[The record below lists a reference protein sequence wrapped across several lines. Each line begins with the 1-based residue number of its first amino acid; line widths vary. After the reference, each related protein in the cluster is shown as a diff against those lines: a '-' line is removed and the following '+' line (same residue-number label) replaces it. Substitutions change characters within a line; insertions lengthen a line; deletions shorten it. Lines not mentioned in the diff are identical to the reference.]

1 MEPLNPLAPAARW
14 LFHLQALARLA
25 LFWTPVVTVGVV
37 AGALLWAVVPAIVL
51 GGAFLFL
58 QFVLAI
64 WWPFLTWQRWGWA
77 LDDEEL
83 LIGRGVLFRSLT
95 AIPVGRIQHVDV
107 RQGPIEQALG
117 LARVIVHTASGLGG
131 DGVVPG
137 LEAEEAEALRD
148 RLVARTGR
156 SDDGV

>member
-1 MEPLNPLAPAARW
+1 MDTLTPLAPAARW
-14 LFHLQALARLA
+14 LFHLQAFARLV
-25 LFWTPVVTVGVV
+25 LFWTPAVTVAVV
-37 AGALLWAVVPAIVL
+37 AGGFLWDAVSSIVL
-51 GGAFLFL
+51 GGSLLFF
-58 QFVLAI
+58 QFVLAV

-83 LIGRGVLFRSLT
+83 LIGRGVLFRSIT

-131 DGVVPG
+131 DGIVPG
-137 LEAEEAEALRD
+137 LEAAEAEALRD

>member
-1 MEPLNPLAPAARW
+1 MDSLTPLAPAARW
-14 LFHLQALARLA
+14 LFHLQALARLV
-25 LFWTPVVTVGVV
+25 LFWVPAVTVGVV
-37 AGALLWAVVPAIVL
+37 VGAIFWDTVPSIVL
-51 GGAFLFL
+51 GGSFLFV
-58 QFVLAI
+58 QFVLAL

-137 LEAEEAEALRD
+137 LDAGEAEQLRD
-148 RLVARTGR
+148 RLVARTGKG
-156 SDDGV
+156 DDGV

>member
-1 MEPLNPLAPAARW
+1 METLTPLAPAARW
-14 LFHLQALARLA
+14 LFHLQAFARLV
-25 LFWTPVVTVGVV
+25 LLWVPVVTIGVV
-37 AGALLWAVVPAIVL
+37 AGVFLWDAVPAIVL

-58 QFVLAI
+58 QFVLAM

-131 DGVVPG
+131 DGIVPG
-137 LEAEEAEALRD
+137 LEAAEAEALRD
-148 RLVARTGR
+148 RLVARTTKT
-156 SDDGV
+156 DDGV